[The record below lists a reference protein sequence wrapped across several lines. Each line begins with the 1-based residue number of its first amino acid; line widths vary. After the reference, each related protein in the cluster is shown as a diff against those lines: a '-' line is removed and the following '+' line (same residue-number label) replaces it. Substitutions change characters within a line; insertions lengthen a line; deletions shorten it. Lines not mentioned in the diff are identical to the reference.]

1 MTSTKITKESIISSY
16 HVLFWA
22 VSQRVASESWEQIQ
36 HHRWM
41 PGCKLQVAAEALSA
55 SPVDFASLQ
64 DVILFTYYRCL
75 KRSLKHFKTTVSI
88 VRTQNYHQLSSTSQL
103 KIFDWL
109 LNFWWNKSIIDIQV
123 ATKMAEFVIA
133 SPGGSDSIGWR
144 HQQARDPGIHCAN
157 PGQQKGSKR
166 IKILGFTIH
175 KKIAKFHQF
184 FSVFAYFSLAV
195 WLYLCGGNSVS
206 RLELKPTWMDTW
218 KTLKTQSI
226 GSCQKWLKCSIT
238 TPKEKFRPKIPSW
251 WAECL
256 RHPAP
261 VPIQTLSSKRNAK
274 RCFFEVRKWRKHIN
288 RIDVPEI
295 ILNHHKSIKDHES
308 TLAHFKRQEAA
319 NF

>member
-64 DVILFTYYRCL
+64 DVILFTSYRCL

-88 VRTQNYHQLSSTSQL
+88 VGTQNYRQLSSTSQL

-123 ATKMAEFVIA
+123 TEKRLNLSSPRLVDLTA
-133 SPGGSDSIGWR
+133 SDEGTSKQGTQAFIVPILDSKRG
-144 HQQARDPGIHCAN
+144 
-157 PGQQKGSKR
+157 QKGSKSQDSR
-166 IKILGFTIH
+166 FT
-175 KKIAKFHQF
+175 KKIAKFHQL

-195 WLYLCGGNSVS
+195 WLYFLGGTWYLDWNWSQLEWIPEKHWKHSPLEVVRSDWSVLS
-206 RLELKPTWMDTW
+206 RPPRRNFGQRFQADEPNAFVTRLRCLYKHFLRKE
-218 KTLKTQSI
+218 TQSVV
-226 GSCQKWLKCSIT
+226 
-238 TPKEKFRPKIPSW
+238 F
-251 WAECL
+251 L
-256 RHPAP
+256 RSENGAN
-261 VPIQTLSSKRNAK
+261 I
-274 RCFFEVRKWRKHIN
+274 
-288 RIDVPEI
+288 
-295 ILNHHKSIKDHES
+295 S
-308 TLAHFKRQEAA
+308 TE
-319 NF
+319 